1 MIKTEK
7 LSKYALT
14 ACTVIIIA
22 VFVAFFGIGY
32 DNPVGDY
39 NEPLLTDALIYL
51 MYALTLVAA
60 GLCIWSVG
68 KSVMENMGY
77 SGENLSGVPGS
88 KVTIISLVVMIA
100 SLVIGYVCGL
110 GETDF
115 VAADGTVTTAGWV
128 TISDMFIISIYIEML
143 VAALCVAV
151 NMTGLL
157 KRK

>member
-14 ACTVIIIA
+14 VCTVIIIA
-22 VFVAFFGIGY
+22 SFAAFFGVGY

-39 NEPLLTDALIYL
+39 NEPQLTELIIYL

-60 GLCIWSVG
+60 VLAVWSVG
-68 KSVMENMGY
+68 KSVKENLGY
-77 SGENLSGVPGS
+77 SGENLSGVPGG
-88 KVTIISLVVMIA
+88 KVSAISLIIMIA
-100 SLVIGYVCGL
+100 SLVVGYVCGL
-110 GETDF
+110 GETEF
-115 VAADGTVTTAGWV
+115 VAADGTVTSATMV
-128 TISDMFIISIYIEML
+128 TVSDMFIISIYILMI

-157 KRK
+157 KKR

>member
-14 ACTVIIIA
+14 VCTVIIIA
-22 VFVAFFGIGY
+22 SFAAFFGVGY

-39 NEPLLTDALIYL
+39 NEPQLTELIIYL

-60 GLCIWSVG
+60 VLAVWSVG
-68 KSVMENMGY
+68 KSVKENLGY
-77 SGENLSGVPGS
+77 SGENLSGVPGG
-88 KVTIISLVVMIA
+88 KVTAISLIIMIA
-100 SLVIGYVCGL
+100 SLVVGYVCGL
-110 GETDF
+110 GETEF
-115 VAADGTVTTAGWV
+115 VAADGTVTSATMV
-128 TISDMFIISIYIEML
+128 TVSDMFIISIYILMI

-157 KRK
+157 KKR

>member
-14 ACTVIIIA
+14 GCTAVIIIA
-22 VFVAFFGIGY
+22 FLAFFTVGY

-39 NEPLLTDALIYL
+39 NEPLLTELIIYL
-51 MYALTLVAA
+51 MYVLTLIAA
-60 GLCIWSVG
+60 GLSVWSVF
-68 KSVMENMGY
+68 KSVKENMGY
-77 SGENLSGVPGS
+77 SGENLSGVPGG
-88 KVTIISLVVMIA
+88 KISAVSLGIMVL

-115 VAADGTVTTAGWV
+115 VAADGTVTSAGMV
-128 TISDMFIISIYIEML
+128 TVSDMFIISIYILMI

-151 NMTGLL
+151 NMTGLF